1 MRVTGVETE
10 KGTIKCQYFVNAAG
24 IWAHEIGRMS
34 EPPVK
39 IPIWPAERFFMTF
52 KNIEELEGKSLPNVR
67 DYDSQVYIRQN
78 GSSFMMGAFESQA
91 RPYDVK
97 RHGKDLH
104 YNKITDAHLQ
114 HMEPYITAARN
125 RLPILQENKGELFN
139 TPDAF
144 TPDGKWILGETP
156 EVGKYFVSSNSTH
169 YVRPFVT
176 PVLNCLKISSRLRSV
191 SSL

>member
-52 KNIEELEGKSLPNVR
+52 ENIEELEGKSLPNVR

-91 RPYDVK
+91 RPYDLK
-97 RHGKDLH
+97 RLGKDVH
-104 YNKITDAHLQ
+104 WSKITDQQGCL
-114 HMEPYITAARN
+114 T
-125 RLPILQENKGELFN
+125 ENYQQTG
-139 TPDAF
+139 
-144 TPDGKWILGETP
+144 
-156 EVGKYFVSSNSTH
+156 STLVKTMNMSLIH
-169 YVRPFVT
+169 SVH
-176 PVLNCLKISSRLRSV
+176 VLCCIV
-191 SSL
+191 I

>member
-1 MRVTGVETE
+1 METE

-39 IPIWPAERFFMTF
+39 IPIWPAEHFFMTF
-52 KNIEELEGKSLPNVR
+52 EHIKELEGKNLPSVR
-67 DYDSQVYIRQN
+67 DYDSQVYVRQH